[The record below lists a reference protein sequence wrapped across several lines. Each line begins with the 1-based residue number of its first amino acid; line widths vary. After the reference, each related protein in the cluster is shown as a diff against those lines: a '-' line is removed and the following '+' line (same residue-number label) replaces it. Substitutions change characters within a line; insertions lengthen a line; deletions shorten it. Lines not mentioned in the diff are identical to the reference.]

1 MSVAKVNIR
10 NATPADAAVLDAMIR
25 LLAAHEG
32 ADDLVSYSQDQLAA
46 ALAGDPPRLHA
57 ILAEDT
63 DGIHGFVTYT
73 IDFSIW
79 NGGDILRID
88 DVFVGDGA
96 RRRGIGR
103 QMMMRIAELALAGG
117 MIARWEVEPVNIAAQ
132 KFYRGLGATVRD
144 KIVARW
150 ERPAMAAALD
160 HPVERPRKTT

>member
-1 MSVAKVNIR
+1 
-10 NATPADAAVLDAMIR
+10 MIR
-25 LLAAHEG
+25 LLAVHEG
-32 ADDLVSYSQDQLAA
+32 AAGLVSYSQGQLTA

-57 ILAEDT
+57 ILAEDA

-88 DVFVGDGA
+88 DVFVNDDA

-117 MIARWEVEPVNIAAQ
+117 MIARWEIEPVNVRAQ
-132 KFYRGLGATVRD
+132 KFYRNLGATTRD

-150 ERPAMAAALD
+150 EGPAMAATLD
-160 HPVERPRKTT
+160 RPNGRSRKTT